1 MTKFLSSSDERL
13 TFDAKNLFFA
23 SDYHYGHASII
34 QYCKRPYVS
43 VDEMDQA
50 LSFGLQETVPHKG
63 VMVFLGDLTFHTDPT
78 KIDAQIHSLRAETK
92 ILVRGN
98 HDGKEVAH
106 SDKWDLVVD
115 HLEVKVRFN
124 GKTHRVFLS
133 HYPHYSL
140 DL

>member
-1 MTKFLSSSDERL
+1 MLDQLSPHPKFLSSSDERL

-63 VMVFLGDLTFHTDPT
+63 VMVFLGKDSGMMNNRHNQQRQHA
-78 KIDAQIHSLRAETK
+78 KYAQHSVYGA
-92 ILVRGN
+92 G
-98 HDGKEVAH
+98 D
-106 SDKWDLVVD
+106 
-115 HLEVKVRFN
+115 
-124 GKTHRVFLS
+124 
-133 HYPHYSL
+133 
-140 DL
+140 